1 MHIKWITKKHST
13 IKLRPARLDELP
25 TLLEFEQDLITY
37 ERPYAPILTQDIF
50 NCYDLEAYIKSLEVV
65 VVVAKAEKVVVG
77 SG

>member
-1 MHIKWITKKHST
+1 M
-13 IKLRPARLDELP
+13 DELP